1 MLESVRGAF
10 TSFFTPGVTTP
21 RAAVTGEDQP
31 PATPPMMGDV
41 TDLHPA
47 PAPTAGVETPVR
59 FVPAELYGEVVKAS
73 AQGMPQE
80 GRIAELLTS
89 SPAPAPLSP
98 EKLAGLR
105 EEMRVLDELGYL
117 QKGDPDFPCRT
128 DHKEAFERVQNNQP
142 VYWRE
147 TPNSNPVHISNW
159 QALEQAAQEARQRTY
174 R

>member
-21 RAAVTGEDQP
+21 RAAATGQEQP
-31 PATPPMMGDV
+31 PAAPTMMGDV
-41 TDLHPA
+41 SDLHPA
-47 PAPTAGVETPVR
+47 PTTGVQTPVR
-59 FVPAELYGEVVKAS
+59 FAPAELYGEVVKAS
-73 AQGMPQE
+73 AQGLPPE

-105 EEMRVLDELGYL
+105 EEMKVLDDLGYL
-117 QKGDPDFPCRT
+117 QKGDPDFPSRT
-128 DHKEAFERVQNNQP
+128 DHNEAFERVQNNQP

-147 TPNSNPVHISNW
+147 TPNSDPVRISNW
-159 QALEQAAQEARQRTY
+159 QVLEQTAQEARQRTY